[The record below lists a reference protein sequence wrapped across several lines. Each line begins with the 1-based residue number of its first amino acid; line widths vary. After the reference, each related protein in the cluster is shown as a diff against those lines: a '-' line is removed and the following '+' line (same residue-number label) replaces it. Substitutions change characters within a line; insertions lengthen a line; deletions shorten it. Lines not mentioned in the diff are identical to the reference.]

1 MCLCVLISHKTF
13 CCADFLFLWFI
24 IEDPN
29 DNIPA
34 CPKDWPP
41 PWPRPISRWGHPY
54 LQHHNQRTC
63 QDTFH
68 INHHV
73 TINNKAQNNYQHVS
87 QQAKNKR
94 WSPSRWWWSLVTV
107 TIKTWYNW
115 TKTMN
120 ENLGSLR
127 SSAKTQQSQTP
138 CTMLHSLQLTDPTM
152 LHRSLSQTP
161 RTVFKTAC
169 IKIYLDSVTKPTKA
183 TFSC

>member
-68 INHHV
+68 INYHV

-127 SSAKTQQSQTP
+127 SSAKTQQSLCFTVYSSQA
-138 CTMLHSLQLTDPTM
+138 QLCFTVHC
-152 LHRSLSQTP
+152 HRPHALCSKQHALKYT
-161 RTVFKTAC
+161 
-169 IKIYLDSVTKPTKA
+169 
-183 TFSC
+183 